1 MFEQFAHDTRRIVG
15 YAMEEARSRGDK
27 RMGTEHLLLGAL
39 HEPGPEAVL
48 GVSLE
53 DARKAASR
61 LDATALKSIGLETK
75 DLKRA
80 AMPTKGR
87 KPPFSSGAKETM
99 ASMLKHAVDQKSR
112 QITAAN
118 LIEALLERGEHDPV
132 SALFDE
138 LRIDRSAVRKRL

>member
-39 HEPGPEAVL
+39 HEPGPAAVL
-48 GVSLE
+48 GVTLE
-53 DARKAASR
+53 DAQTAASR
-61 LDATALKSIGLETK
+61 LDATALKAIGLETK

-80 AMPTKGR
+80 TMPTKGR
-87 KPPFSSGAKETM
+87 KPPFSSGAKEAM

-118 LIEALLERGEHDPV
+118 LLEALLERGEHDPV

-138 LRIDRSAVRKRL
+138 LHIDRSAVRKRL